1 MSPRSTRARCLSVI
15 LWHHCLWGSQSRSIF
30 RLSRV
35 LCGTVKLPVLT
46 ERGLFTKVVNTCPEA
61 LNLTKKYV
69 LSNPM
74 RHWNTVN
81 SCANDKNSVLA
92 YIVILDLRNRA
103 AKQSYIRWSK
113 LLQHLDDRTGL
124 QPNKTNRQQS
134 SVSQDGHP
142 ARLQTLRN

>member
-1 MSPRSTRARCLSVI
+1 MSLRSARARCLSGI
-15 LWHHCLWGSQSRSIF
+15 LWHHHSCGSQSRSIMP
-30 RLSRV
+30 LSSV
-35 LCGTVKLPVLT
+35 LCGTVTLPVHT
-46 ERGLFTKVVNTCPEA
+46 EGGLFTKVVNTCPEA

-69 LSNPM
+69 LSNRM

-81 SCANDKNSVLA
+81 PRANDKHGVLT
-92 YIVILDLRNRA
+92 YIVILDLCNRA
-103 AKQSYIRWSK
+103 AKQSNICWSK
-113 LLQHLDDRTGL
+113 LLQHLDDRPGL